1 MEQLEFLWFP
11 QKRLKARVPKEWKV
25 VALRDCPLRPD
36 RAICDNPS
44 AVAAYWRE
52 HIVHHPYFNPDVECF
67 VAIHLDTRRRV
78 TGHHLVGVGIIDSV
92 LVHPRE
98 VFRAAIVAAAH
109 AVIVAHNHPSG
120 DPSPSE
126 ADIRTTKDLV
136 RAGQLLRVELLDH
149 VVIGENS
156 HSSLKEMGLFY
167 L

>member
-1 MEQLEFLWFP
+1 MEQLEFFWFP
-11 QKRLKARVPKEWKV
+11 RKRPKLSGPKEWKV
-25 VALRDCPLRPD
+25 VALRDCPLKPD
-36 RAICDNPS
+36 RVLCDTPN

-120 DPSPSE
+120 DPTPSE
-126 ADIRTTKDLV
+126 ADIRTTKNLV
-136 RAGQLLRVELLDH
+136 QAGQLLRVDLLDH
-149 VVIGENS
+149 VIMGTHS
-156 HSSLKEMGLFY
+156 HKSLKEMGLLY
-167 L
+167 S